1 MEAVFDQNTKTGD
14 IVTHFPRA
22 SRLLKEYRID
32 FCCGGNRPIG
42 EAIKSRI

>member
-14 IVTHFPRA
+14 IVTRFPRA

-32 FCCGGNRPIG
+32 FLLRGQPPDR
-42 EAIKSRI
+42 

>member
-22 SRLLKEYRID
+22 SRSLKEYRID
-32 FCCGGNRPIG
+32 FCHGATVRSV
-42 EAIKSRI
+42 KR